1 MDDDSTDD
9 STEDFEDRVQDEV
22 EERLTDG
29 QIVEESLGRPRSG
42 GCALLLF
49 IPVLAGLWSLA

>member
-1 MDDDSTDD
+1 MDDDSSD
-9 STEDFEDRVQDEV
+9 DFEDRVQDEV

-29 QIVEESLGRPRSG
+29 PIIEQSLGRPRSG

-49 IPVLAGLWSLA
+49 VPTLAGLRLLA

>member
-1 MDDDSTDD
+1 MDDDSAD
-9 STEDFEDRVQDEV
+9 DFEDRVQDEV

-29 QIVEESLGRPRSG
+29 RTIEESLGRPRSG

-49 IPVLAGLWSLA
+49 VPALAGLWFLT